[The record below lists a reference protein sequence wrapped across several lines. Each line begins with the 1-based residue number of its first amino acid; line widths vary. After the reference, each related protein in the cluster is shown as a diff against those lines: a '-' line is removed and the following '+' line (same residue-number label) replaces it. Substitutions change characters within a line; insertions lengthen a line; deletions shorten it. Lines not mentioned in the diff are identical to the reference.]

1 MKKKYN
7 NKLIAIPWA
16 RRLFVLFLA
25 AFICFLSPYAAETV
39 SASYPSSNN
48 AYGQLSVP
56 TQVTKLGNT
65 YYIVDCYH
73 DQIIY
78 SDNLNAPLKQWKVMT
93 NHVHQP
99 HALAS
104 DGTVY
109 LVVDTENN
117 RVISYEKGTD
127 RFRELQIFEQIGNR
141 PHYITYE
148 PSDEL
153 FYVWSSLTGEMYL
166 FGRTPGTTDLTLVET
181 RSVPAL
187 NGMYVRS
194 FTIMGDSI
202 LFPCVE
208 LGAILQ
214 VDRYSFELEQCY
226 PVPDAIAGMVQ
237 IVPIEDYFYITVSSD
252 RNYGRSTATIIRTTD
267 LSGLRYGCYEDLKSL
282 FGSKGTP
289 YYISRFD
296 GSYFMTHHDASPG
309 IYRFQ
314 VENNIVKNI
323 SGLY

>member
-1 MKKKYN
+1 
-7 NKLIAIPWA
+7 
-16 RRLFVLFLA
+16 
-25 AFICFLSPYAAETV
+25 
-39 SASYPSSNN
+39 
-48 AYGQLSVP
+48 
-56 TQVTKLGNT
+56 
-65 YYIVDCYH
+65 
-73 DQIIY
+73 
-78 SDNLNAPLKQWKVMT
+78 
-93 NHVHQP
+93 
-99 HALAS
+99 
-104 DGTVY
+104 
-109 LVVDTENN
+109 
-117 RVISYEKGTD
+117 
-127 RFRELQIFEQIGNR
+127 
-141 PHYITYE
+141 
-148 PSDEL
+148 
-153 FYVWSSLTGEMYL
+153 
-166 FGRTPGTTDLTLVET
+166 
-181 RSVPAL
+181 
-187 NGMYVRS
+187 MYVRS